1 MPEISHRPDLLGPRE
16 VMPFITYFP
25 HHTVRGD
32 PVPCV
37 AGTKGII
44 DGGLMEKRD
53 KIAIILKSL
62 KKEYAGTPKTALR
75 FSSPFELLVATILS
89 AQTTDVL
96 VNKVTEGLFKKY
108 RTVQDFAKTTPENLA
123 KDIRSVNFFNNK
135 ARSINKA
142 AKMILDQFGG
152 NMPQTMEELITL
164 PGVARKTANI
174 VLSSAFGINEGIAV
188 DTHVK
193 RLANRL
199 GLTKHEDPVKIEVD
213 LMSITPKK
221 EWGNLSHLLIFHGR
235 EICQAKKPNH
245 GNCVLYDICPSRN
258 I

>member
-1 MPEISHRPDLLGPRE
+1 MD
-16 VMPFITYFP
+16 
-25 HHTVRGD
+25 
-32 PVPCV
+32 
-37 AGTKGII
+37 KQ
-44 DGGLMEKRD
+44 D
-53 KIAIILKSL
+53 KISIILKRL
-62 KKEYAGTPKTALR
+62 KKEYAGTPQTALR
-75 FSSPFELLVATILS
+75 FSSPFELLIATILS

-96 VNKVTEGLFKKY
+96 VNKVTEDLFKKY
-108 RTVQDFAKTTPENLA
+108 RTVKDFADTTPEKLA

-135 ARSINKA
+135 AKSINKA
-142 AKMILDQFGG
+142 AKMILEKFGG
-152 NMPQTMEELITL
+152 NVPQAMDDLIIL

-199 GLTKHEDPVKIEVD
+199 GLTKEEDPVKIESD
-213 LMSITPKK
+213 LMPITPKK

-235 EICQAKKPNH
+235 KICQAKKPNH
-245 GNCVLYDICPSRN
+245 QACVLYEICPSRN